1 MSQFGLD
8 PTANFCFAP
17 ILSGGISAAATT
29 ITLEPGYAS
38 LFPDPSTE
46 GSYNIPLWDDLY
58 PNPSNDPNKEIVRV
72 TGKSGDDLT
81 VTRAQEGTSAVAH
94 NTAGR
99 TYRVGVS
106 ITKKMM
112 SDIETLGYTGMI
124 NNAIL
129 NPEAYSWTNFIN
141 STGVTNPGYDTET
154 ADNWMTIYTTDG
166 GTLPTTIIHRRSTLT
181 AGEAYPLYYAYETN
195 YNGAG
200 SGFGTNSYYC
210 QYQNVENGVR
220 KLCGNGKYI
229 TLSFW
234 AKSSVANKK
243 IGVVINQIYGTGGSP
258 TGTEV
263 LTGTTITLNSTL
275 TRYSVTFPTN
285 TLVGKTFGTNNDDY
299 LQVII
304 CHQWGATFG
313 AFLGTGVAESF
324 VASGSTYITGVQL
337 NAGQFP
343 FLYSPRR
350 YKEDDFLSTW
360 DYYPSSITRVANNYS
375 PEYSDHQQYH
385 IESDGAFATIYLTC
399 NGQVRYR
406 NGTNQHIAASSIWA
420 SATLVKAIIKDRY
433 IYALLIQT
441 ATESRIYRC
450 SIDSNIN
457 SAGNWA
463 QLTISGTA
471 LGTNTTEGIVGYAAG
486 QFWVAKSGVG
496 FVPYTLSG
504 TTLTS
509 GSTVTVT
516 GATYS
521 HTSVINEDGIYV
533 GGWGA
538 APYIRYASLAGVLDA
553 NRQIRSSTGSYLF
566 AYPKAFYVSSSVSS
580 DLFRTKV

>member
-1 MSQFGLD
+1 MQYGLD
-8 PTANFCFAP
+8 PVANFA
-17 ILSGGISAAATT
+17 IGQLASGMLASATT
-29 ITLEPGYAS
+29 FTLVTGQGA
-38 LFPDPSTE
+38 LFPDPATL
-46 GSYNIPLWDDLY
+46 GSYNVTIWNSTDY
-58 PNPSNDPNKEIVRV
+58 ANPSDDPTKIIFRV
-72 TGKSGDDLT
+72 TAKSSDDFT
-81 VTRAQEGTSAVAH
+81 GSSSQEGGGAYAQ
-94 NTAGR
+94 NTADKV
-99 TYRVGVS
+99 YKVSLGVTAKT
-106 ITKKMM
+106 IT
-112 SDIETLGYTGMI
+112 DIETLGYTGMS

-141 STGVTNPGYDTET
+141 STGVTNPGYDTGT

-210 QYQNVENGVR
+210 QYQKVENGVR

-263 LTGTTITLNSTL
+263 LTGTAITLNSTL

-324 VASGSTYITGVQL
+324 VGSGSTYITGVQL

-385 IESDGAFATIYLTC
+385 IESDGTLAAIFLTC

-406 NGTNQHIAASSIWA
+406 NGTAQFILALSIWA

-433 IYALLIQT
+433 IYALLTQT

-450 SIDSNIN
+450 SIDSDIN

-471 LGTNTTEGIVGYAAG
+471 LGTTTAEGIVGYAAG

-521 HTSVINEDGIYV
+521 YTSVINEDGIYV
-533 GGWGA
+533 CGWGA